1 MFVFDNSSDLDLS
14 TYQYELYED
23 TEIQNPNTAPYSLVS
38 SPDKYRFGDSNASTF
53 AIPVSGSYME
63 NDVEVPKSY
72 FGRVRAIDT
81 SGNQGSWTA
90 LVKTSTSTPLIDDQ
104 YVTSLTAARIKAGEI
119 EAAEIVLGGAN
130 PSQTLIKS
138 ANYSAT
144 LGWQIDGAGNATFN
158 SATIRGQF
166 SSGTSPNWFRVD
178 TSGNI
183 WSGAATYNPSTNPF
197 SVTST
202 GALRATSARV
212 GPLTLDSTGLT
223 SGDYNG
229 DNFIKLNTSGD
240 FYKYAKR
247 SSYYYLSYMLGELF
261 QIKRTNASD
270 VPTGSGAFFGY
281 YAQPDDIRL
290 ILNSASSPSYTAESY
305 VDIRSDGTIVAS
317 SSITAYGEILKR
329 DAVRLRARINNDSL
343 LFWDAAG
350 AQKSEYSATG
360 FYVDTGYVA
369 GNFSVSGTKSF
380 RIQHPLY
387 EDKMLVHVSLEGPT
401 ADIFYKGKSKLINGE
416 IEIEL
421 PHYFE
426 ALAEEDER
434 IITIT
439 PIVKNSSKLFSTL
452 GAGEIQNGKFK
463 VYNQENSLNDSQEFY
478 WIVQATRKNAA
489 IEVEPN
495 KNEYDLRI

>member
-1 MFVFDNSSDLDLS
+1 MIF
-14 TYQYELYED
+14 
-23 TEIQNPNTAPYSLVS
+23 
-38 SPDKYRFGDSNASTF
+38 
-53 AIPVSGSYME
+53 
-63 NDVEVPKSY
+63 
-72 FGRVRAIDT
+72 
-81 SGNQGSWTA
+81 
-90 LVKTSTSTPLIDDQ
+90 
-104 YVTSLTAARIKAGEI
+104 
-119 EAAEIVLGGAN
+119 
-130 PSQTLIKS
+130 
-138 ANYSAT
+138 
-144 LGWQIDGAGNATFN
+144 
-158 SATIRGQF
+158 
-166 SSGTSPNWFRVD
+166 
-178 TSGNI
+178 
-183 WSGAATYNPSTNPF
+183 
-197 SVTST
+197 
-202 GALRATSARV
+202 
-212 GPLTLDSTGLT
+212 
-223 SGDYNG
+223 NG

-281 YAQPDDIRL
+281 YAQPDDVRL
-290 ILNSASSPSYTAESY
+290 ILNSASSPSYTAGSY

-317 SSITAYGEILKR
+317 SSITGYGEISKR
-329 DAVRLRARINNDSL
+329 DAVRIRARINNDSL

-360 FYVDTGYVA
+360 FYVDAGYVA

-489 IEVEPN
+489 IEVEPD